1 MAPCGGAYP
10 KGRRDRA
17 DILDPG
23 APAVFGFWMQSV
35 RAPLVALAVLL
46 GVAALGALGCERNPP
61 APPEQP
67 CNCDVSRGGT
77 PHHASGR
84 TEIVR

>member
-10 KGRRDRA
+10 KPRRHRA

-23 APAVFGFWMQSV
+23 AHAVFGFWMQSV
-35 RAPLVALAVLL
+35 RAPLVALVVLL
-46 GVAALGALGCERNPP
+46 GVGALGCERNPP